1 MPTALQLQTP
11 SYHQWFMCTHTA
23 CHTNMATATTNW
35 RLSTTPIKTSCY
47 LQSQQ
52 NQLKLYLSSLLL
64 LLQLQIQLQLQ
75 TLLSLQILP
84 LLQILTQLE
93 NLYGVRN
100 NLLTSGREMYLLQ
113 LLLWLMLLLFK
124 QDQLLSCQ
132 SAQEESDSSKCPSLT
147 DSILAFICS
156 RAPLIH

>member
-23 CHTNMATATTNW
+23 CHTNTATATTNW
-35 RLSTTPIKTSCY
+35 LLSTTPIKTSCY
-47 LQSQQ
+47 LQSQ
-52 NQLKLYLSSLLL
+52 LKLYLSSLLL
-64 LLQLQIQLQLQ
+64 LLQLQ

-100 NLLTSGREMYLLQ
+100 NLITSGREMYLLQ

-124 QDQLLSCQ
+124 QDQFLSCQ